1 MRGNLI
7 EGEATTH
14 NSRDLGVEFTTP
26 AVDLD
31 ELVTPRSTLPPLL
44 DVPLEE
50 IIDFLVETGE
60 RLALDKNPHM
70 QQCLDLVAETNPL
83 PRRVVENLYRTAPYL
98 LTREG
103 LWAQVESNFPDPAVL
118 DGWVSR
124 TDADGNS
131 LAIRAFPPRMVHMLA
146 GNAPAGCI
154 ASIAQGA
161 LVKAINLFKM
171 PSSDPFTTVAVDFH
185 PTNKISNV
193 VLVPSLENAVRYVNV
208 ATQTIGVYPFER
220 KAELRDKLAGAGG
233 QRVCRVG
240 TANGHVIGGPHD
252 AMYPLHR
259 FVHWMGDDDIR
270 GTDSNTALS
279 EEFGI

>member
-1 MRGNLI
+1 MTVTTENQRKRLSAPFFVRGNLI

-131 LAIRAFPPRMVHMLA
+131 LAIRAFHHGWSTCSPGTRRRDVSHPSPREHSSRQSTCSKCRPRIRSRQWQYY
-146 GNAPAGCI
+146 APWPR
-154 ASIAQGA
+154 S
-161 LVKAINLFKM
+161 
-171 PSSDPFTTVAVDFH
+171 T
-185 PTNKISNV
+185 
-193 VLVPSLENAVRYVNV
+193 R
-208 ATQTIGVYPFER
+208 
-220 KAELRDKLAGAGG
+220 
-233 QRVCRVG
+233 
-240 TANGHVIGGPHD
+240 
-252 AMYPLHR
+252 
-259 FVHWMGDDDIR
+259 
-270 GTDSNTALS
+270 NTP
-279 EEFGI
+279 